1 MLTLY
6 GHNNKVE
13 DCNNMYLKFYEFSKI
28 FDLFLLMGSIKNWNV
43 SLALE
48 EVERNQKQK
57 LKKELK
63 QYWKDV
69 LLLLQKPPDGSN
81 LHNIARKDYEV
92 KNLIVPENI
101 EDPEQKVS
109 LNL

>member
-1 MLTLY
+1 MDTIIR
-6 GHNNKVE
+6 
-13 DCNNMYLKFYEFSKI
+13 LKIATSYEFSKI

-92 KNLIVPENI
+92 KNLIVPENL

>member
-1 MLTLY
+1 M
-6 GHNNKVE
+6 NSVR
-13 DCNNMYLKFYEFSKI
+13 YLICSYWWV
-28 FDLFLLMGSIKNWNV
+28 SIKNWNV

-92 KNLIVPENI
+92 KNLIVPENL

>member
-13 DCNNMYLKFYEFSKI
+13 DCNNMYLKLWI
-28 FDLFLLMGSIKNWNV
+28 L

-92 KNLIVPENI
+92 KNLIVPENL

-109 LNL
+109 LN

>member
-1 MLTLY
+1 MDTIIR
-6 GHNNKVE
+6 
-13 DCNNMYLKFYEFSKI
+13 LKIATTCILSYEFSKI

-92 KNLIVPENI
+92 KNLIVPENL